1 MNASEF
7 GLIELRNWEAPPVNP
22 NSQVFLSPDPDRR
35 LYWAT
40 EFWTTKSMM
49 TAIKTADR
57 KGNGF
62 KAIVLMILNRI

>member
-1 MNASEF
+1 
-7 GLIELRNWEAPPVNP
+7 
-22 NSQVFLSPDPDRR
+22 
-35 LYWAT
+35 
-40 EFWTTKSMM
+40 MM